1 MDQKT
6 KKILIGIKR
15 YLIVKKILTITCY
28 LIILC
33 GLMLYFFHG
42 FSNQNK
48 IQLITDYEINKAEY
62 LSEKTM
68 INPKIILQY
77 NQSDIYNIKAS
88 KAVHKTDNEIILQ
101 DVFAEGN
108 IGKISAGQLK
118 ISEDGN
124 KLIFSINPVLILK

>member
-1 MDQKT
+1 
-6 KKILIGIKR
+6 
-15 YLIVKKILTITCY
+15 
-28 LIILC
+28 
-33 GLMLYFFHG
+33 
-42 FSNQNK
+42 
-48 IQLITDYEINKAEY
+48 
-62 LSEKTM
+62 M

-88 KAVHKTDNEIILQ
+88 KAVHKTDNEIILE
-101 DVFAEGN
+101 DVFAEGD

>member
-28 LIILC
+28 LIILS
-33 GLMLYFFHG
+33 GLTLYFFHG

-48 IQLITDYEINKAEY
+48 IQLITDYEVNKGEY
-62 LSEKTM
+62 HSEKTM

-101 DVFAEGN
+101 DVFAEGD